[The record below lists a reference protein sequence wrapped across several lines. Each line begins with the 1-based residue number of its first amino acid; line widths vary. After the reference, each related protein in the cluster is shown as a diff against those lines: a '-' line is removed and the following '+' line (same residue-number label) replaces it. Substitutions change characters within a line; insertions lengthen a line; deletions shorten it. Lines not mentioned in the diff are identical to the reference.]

1 MIAVVQRAAL
11 FALLTVPVLFGQA
24 DLPRVTI
31 RTALG
36 DIEVELEARRAP
48 VTSANFV
55 KYVDAGLYSGGYF
68 HRTVRRDNQPDDRI
82 KIEVIQA
89 GMDPAR
95 AAQAFAPI
103 PLERTTVTGL
113 AHRNGTISMARGAPD
128 TAQHEFF
135 ICIGDQPALDFGGK
149 RNPDGQGF
157 AAFGRVVRG
166 MEVVLRIHQSPADKQ
181 TLAPPIRILRA
192 ERAR

>member
-1 MIAVVQRAAL
+1 MGPVAL
-11 FALLTVPVLFGQA
+11 FALLIAPVLFAQA

-48 VTSANFV
+48 VTSANFLR
-55 KYVDAGLYSGGYF
+55 YVDAGLYSGGFF
-68 HRTVRRDNQPDDRI
+68 HRTVKQDNQPDDRF

-89 GMDPAR
+89 GMDSAR
-95 AAQAFAPI
+95 AALAFPPI

-113 AHRNGTISMARGAPD
+113 AHRDGTISMARGGPD

-135 ICIGDQPALDFGGK
+135 ICIGDQPALDFGGR

-157 AAFGRVVRG
+157 GAFGRVVRG
-166 MEVVLRIHQSPADKQ
+166 MEVVLRIHQSPADGQ
-181 TLAPPIRILRA
+181 TLAPPIRILTA
-192 ERAR
+192 ERVR

>member
-1 MIAVVQRAAL
+1 VGPVAL
-11 FALLTVPVLFGQA
+11 SALLIAPVLFAQA

-48 VTSANFV
+48 VTSANFLR
-55 KYVDAGLYSGGYF
+55 YVDAGLYSGGFF
-68 HRTVRRDNQPDDRI
+68 HRTVKQDNQPDDRF

-89 GMDPAR
+89 GMDSAR
-95 AAQAFAPI
+95 AAQAFPPI

-113 AHRNGTISMARGAPD
+113 AHRDGTISMARGGPD

-135 ICIGDQPALDFGGK
+135 ICIGDQPALDFGGR

-157 AAFGRVVRG
+157 GAFGRVVRG
-166 MEVVLRIHQSPADKQ
+166 MEVVLRIHQSPADGQ
-181 TLAPPIRILRA
+181 TLAPPIRILAA
-192 ERAR
+192 ERVR